1 MEIDDIAH
9 QIQFHKDVLT
19 PLSKHSE
26 LFDSVSKNSIGFQK
40 ESRSFYTSII
50 QNKTITN
57 QLSKNEINQYSSLL
71 SEELAVLKLSS
82 AIGFKDRGA
91 IARLR
96 TLAHR
101 LENEMPQFREKTL
114 SLRRHE
120 KDFIMR
126 LDQRY
131 LQSLNQEIVEWKN
144 ESKTPVVLDLYRL
157 TMDSIST
164 QFQSLYIKPIASFT
178 QWHATME
185 TVQALLRK
193 KRTVLVKECYAISTF
208 TEKLVNWVSAI
219 AVFLLIIGSII
230 FTRKI
235 TIQVSQLQKV
245 MNNFIASNY
254 ESDESVQHNLPRN
267 ELGMIT
273 LHFLKMSRKIRSDM
287 GYLEDRVFRRTK
299 SLEQKNAQLE
309 QQHDEIVESLRY
321 AQNLQQSMLVSRQKM
336 LNYFKEA
343 MVYYEPKNLVGGDF
357 FWMKEIQKHEE
368 PHLLFALADC
378 TGHGVPGA
386 LLSVLGM
393 NALDEIYNSRIYEP
407 AGVLNT
413 LRTLISRRLNTHS
426 DKRMDGMDMVFLSI
440 NLSTNVL
447 QFAAAQIPLWIL
459 RNEELI
465 ELKGQR
471 MPIGYTYFD
480 VQPYE
485 QFEIELQFGDKIIL
499 FTDGFIDQF
508 GNISEKKL
516 SKKQLRFLL
525 QKNCASTS
533 DQLFTKLVNHFEHWK
548 GNAEQTDDCTL
559 LILEPKLN
567 LIKKTEK
574 KVRKLTKKKLVEVF

>member
-1 MEIDDIAH
+1 MVPE
-9 QIQFHKDVLT
+9 
-19 PLSKHSE
+19 
-26 LFDSVSKNSIGFQK
+26 
-40 ESRSFYTSII
+40 
-50 QNKTITN
+50 
-57 QLSKNEINQYSSLL
+57 
-71 SEELAVLKLSS
+71 
-82 AIGFKDRGA
+82 
-91 IARLR
+91 
-96 TLAHR
+96 
-101 LENEMPQFREKTL
+101 
-114 SLRRHE
+114 
-120 KDFIMR
+120 
-126 LDQRY
+126 
-131 LQSLNQEIVEWKN
+131 
-144 ESKTPVVLDLYRL
+144 L
-157 TMDSIST
+157 TMDSISD
-164 QFQSLYIKPIASFT
+164 QFQLLYLNHNASYT
-178 QWHATME
+178 QWHSTME

-193 KRTVLVKECYAISTF
+193 KRTVLVKECFSISTF

-219 AVFLLIIGSII
+219 AVFLLIIGSIV

-235 TIQVSQLQKV
+235 TVQVSQLQRV

-254 ESDESVQHNLPRN
+254 ESDESIQHNLPRN

-273 LHFLKMSRKIRSDM
+273 LHFLKMARKIRSDM

-336 LNYFKEA
+336 LNYFSEA
-343 MVYYEPKNLVGGDF
+343 MVYYSPKNLVGGDF
-357 FWMKEIQKHEE
+357 FWMKEVQKNDEN
-368 PHLLFALADC
+368 HLLFALADC

-393 NALDEIYNSRIYEP
+393 NALDEIHNSHIHQP
-407 AGVLNT
+407 AEVLNT
-413 LRTLISRRLNTHS
+413 LRAMISRRLNTHS
-426 DKRMDGMDMVFLSI
+426 DKRMDGMDMVFFSI
-440 NLSTNVL
+440 NLSNNTL

-459 RNEELI
+459 RNDELI

-485 QFEIELQFGDKIIL
+485 QYEIELQLGDKIIL

-508 GNISEKKL
+508 GNISQKKL

-525 QKNCASTS
+525 QKNSASSS
-533 DQLFTKLVNHFEHWK
+533 DQLFTKLVNHFENWK

-567 LIKKTEK
+567 LIKKSEK
-574 KVRKLTKKKLVEVF
+574 KVKKLTKKELVEVF